1 MDAVFRSARVLIDGA
16 IRPAD
21 IRLDHDTIVEVS
33 SYGSLGS
40 SGSSGSAWDLGDRLL
55 VPGFIDLH
63 SDAVEKEIEPRP
75 GAEFPLKNALV
86 ELDKKL
92 AMAGITTMYHAIAF
106 NEESLVGRR
115 GTELA
120 AALIRTIADCDRT
133 LLTIDNLVHAR
144 YEITSFT
151 SVPAI
156 KELIR
161 SGKIHLL
168 SLMDHS
174 PGQGQFRTLEKWKQY
189 HLSVY
194 NLSEHEA
201 EEIVARQL
209 EKKSRGLTFMEELC
223 GTAWEHGLLIASH
236 DDDRPEK
243 IDLMEG
249 LNVGIAEFPLNAE
262 TALYARSRRMKTG
275 MGAPN
280 VVRGKSQSG
289 NISARELMQL
299 GCCDFLCSDY
309 HPSSML
315 QAVYALHREMGF
327 KLADAFAFVT
337 SAPAG
342 TAGLADRGRIA
353 PETLADLVVIE
364 DHLVP
369 KVVMT
374 IKGGRPIY
382 SGGSCFHILE
392 HV

>member
-1 MDAVFRSARVLIDGA
+1 MERVFRSERVLIDGA
-16 IRPAD
+16 FRPAD
-21 IRLDHDTIVEVS
+21 IRLDHDYIAEILPYGASCS
-33 SYGSLGS
+33 SS
-40 SGSSGSAWDLGDRLL
+40 SPFDLGDRLL

-75 GAEFPLKNALV
+75 GAEFPIKQALV

-92 AMAGITTMYHAIAF
+92 AMAGITTMFHAIGF
-106 NEESLVGRR
+106 NEEALVGRR
-115 GTELA
+115 GTALA
-120 AALIRTIADCDRT
+120 ASLIRAIAECDKSF
-133 LLTIDNLVHAR
+133 LTIDNLVHAR
-144 YEITSFT
+144 YEVTSFT
-151 SVPAI
+151 SVPVI
-156 KELIR
+156 GELIR
-161 SGKIHLL
+161 NGQIHML

-189 HLSVY
+189 HVSVY
-194 NLSEHEA
+194 NLSENEA
-201 EEIVARQL
+201 EEIVAQQMA
-209 EKKSRGLTFMEELC
+209 KKERCLASMEELC
-223 GTAWEHGLLIASH
+223 GRAWEYGLVIASH

-249 LNVGIAEFPLNAE
+249 FDVTIAEFPLNAE

-289 NISARELMQL
+289 NISARELLHL

-315 QAVYALHREMGF
+315 QAVYVLHREMGF

-337 SAPAG
+337 SAPAR
-342 TAGLADRGRIA
+342 TAGLTDRGRIA
-353 PETLADLVVIE
+353 PEALADLVVIE
-364 DHLVP
+364 DHLLP

-374 IKGGRPIY
+374 IKSGQPIY

-392 HV
+392 PA